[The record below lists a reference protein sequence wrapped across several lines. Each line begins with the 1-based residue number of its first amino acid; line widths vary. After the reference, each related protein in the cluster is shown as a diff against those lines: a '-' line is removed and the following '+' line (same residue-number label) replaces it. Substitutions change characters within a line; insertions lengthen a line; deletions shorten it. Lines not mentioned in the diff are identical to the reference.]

1 LAIKIFLN
9 ITNSKIDGFQAEY
22 YTIQIKKRALMGIF
36 DALILGAIE
45 GVSEFLP
52 ISSTGHLIVASEFLG
67 IRESDFLKMFE
78 VAIQLGAIFAVMMIY
93 KENLKKDI
101 SLWMKMA
108 VAFVPT
114 GVVGL
119 LFYDEI
125 KELFT
130 SSVVAYMFI
139 IGGVAFI
146 IAELWFKK
154 VGIKDRSL
162 EDVTFMQAIGV
173 GLFQVLAFIPG
184 TSRSGATILGGMFLG
199 LGRKGSTEFSF
210 MLAIPTMGAA
220 TAYDIYK
227 NYHLLDSSNTLL
239 LLVGFISSFI
249 FAFIAIKALLVYLS
263 KFDYIPFG
271 IYRIVFGLVL
281 LFWFL

>member
-1 LAIKIFLN
+1 
-9 ITNSKIDGFQAEY
+9 
-22 YTIQIKKRALMGIF
+22 MGIF